1 MVLFRHCCCRDH
13 LLILLD
19 DLSVVL
25 AVSRSSLGIAHL
37 YMYRKRI
44 YDEETTMSQC
54 GECIWLGKNCQCC
67 AMAELSSSGH
77 GKGKFSYTLPWK
89 IKLRLAPRS

>member
-25 AVSRSSLGIAHL
+25 AVSRSSLGIACL
-37 YMYRKRI
+37 YMYPKRI
-44 YDEETTMSQC
+44 YDEETPMSQC
-54 GECIWLGKNCQCC
+54 GECIWLWKNFQRC
-67 AMAELSSSGH
+67 GH
-77 GKGKFSYTLPWK
+77 GKGKLSYTLPWK
-89 IKLRLAPRS
+89 I